1 MPASLGPGFM
11 VEKILGIM
19 GSYSLLH
26 LGALFVRLS
35 MGSLVFI
42 AACSVRSSF
51 LLYLILVSNVV
62 MSHPLFLF
70 FLFLKVIRILNRA
83 IKKHT
88 INSHYN
94 LFFIFY
100 DKD

>member
-1 MPASLGPGFM
+1 M
-11 VEKILGIM
+11 VETILGIM

-62 MSHPLFLF
+62 MSHPLF
-70 FLFLKVIRILNRA
+70 FLFYFYP
-83 IKKHT
+83 
-88 INSHYN
+88 INCE
-94 LFFIFY
+94 
-100 DKD
+100 